1 MPISEK
7 EFFALPDDKFNQMM
21 AGWAGLCWHT
31 SKKKVV
37 LSCDDDRMPDREG
50 YYCEKCGQWFQENP
64 DFRHSPEGLKIMLEW
79 CKKEYSYKFEVSVCS
94 DLPEQ
99 WIVLIQPFLIQTI
112 KINNIDL
119 NPALAIAIGKSKG
132 EIK

>member
-1 MPISEK
+1 MSMTEK
-7 EFFALPDDKFNQMM
+7 EFITLPDDKFNQMM
-21 AGWAGLCWHT
+21 AGWAGLCWHI

-37 LSCDDDRMPDREG
+37 LYCDDDRMPDREG

-79 CKKEYSYKFEVSVCS
+79 CKDKIKDFRIAVAFRKWFVGFYDTKTGMLDSYGLDGYK
-94 DLPEQ
+94 
-99 WIVLIQPFLIQTI
+99 
-112 KINNIDL
+112 DL
-119 NPALAIAIGKSKG
+119 NPALAIVIGKSKG

>member
-1 MPISEK
+1 MSMTEK
-7 EFFALPDDKFNQMM
+7 EFIALPDDKFNQMI

-79 CKKEYSYKFEVSVCS
+79 LKKNYPIELKSAIA
-94 DLPEQ
+94 Q
-99 WIVLIQPFLIQTI
+99 WIANFYEHRD
-112 KINNIDL
+112 INSY
-119 NPALAIAIGKSKG
+119 LAIAIGKNKRG
-132 EIK
+132 D